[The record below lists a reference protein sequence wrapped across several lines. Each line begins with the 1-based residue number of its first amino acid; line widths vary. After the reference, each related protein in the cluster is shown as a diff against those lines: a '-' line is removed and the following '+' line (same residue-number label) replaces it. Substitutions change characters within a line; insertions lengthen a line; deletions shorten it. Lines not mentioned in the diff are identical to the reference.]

1 MDGLG
6 SEKKSYNKKSILI
19 DETIH
24 FFRIPCYDWIDGDKT
39 RPSGRQIKHRT
50 MVNRVTQQYTRGQ
63 TIILEGAIGDSTFRI
78 ISGEVIICKKSEK
91 GEQIP
96 LAKLSQGEMFGEMY
110 LFERNLTRT
119 ATAIALSG
127 QVMLEVLHQ
136 DEVRSMM
143 NPLHPA
149 LNRIFEG
156 LSLRL
161 NKISRKYVH
170 LLTAQKVGDEQLL
183 GDKNSYI
190 HRPPTD

>member
-1 MDGLG
+1 MA
-6 SEKKSYNKKSILI
+6 
-19 DETIH
+19 
-24 FFRIPCYDWIDGDKT
+24 
-39 RPSGRQIKHRT
+39 
-50 MVNRVTQQYTRGQ
+50 NRLTQQYTRGQ
-63 TIILEGAIGDSTFRI
+63 TIVLEGAPGDSTFRI

-96 LAKLSQGEMFGEMY
+96 LAKLGQGEVFGEMY

-127 QVMLEVLHQ
+127 QVTLEVMQQ

-143 NPLHPA
+143 TPLHPA
-149 LNRIFEG
+149 INRIFEG

-170 LLTAQKVGDEQLL
+170 LLTVQKVSEEQIL